1 MGNCFFRGVLH
12 AYSSIAR
19 YEGLVGG
26 LYRGTLANIVRNCIV
41 NVGET
46 VVYDAS
52 KDVLIS
58 RGYVQDGVLCHLLS
72 AVIAGVS
79 ATLVASP
86 VDVVK
91 TRSFAFRKL
100 ILVAIFV
107 KPTLGI

>member
-1 MGNCFFRGVLH
+1 M
-12 AYSSIAR
+12 
-19 YEGLVGG
+19 GG

-52 KDVLIS
+52 KDILIT
-58 RGYVQDGVLCHLLS
+58 RGYIKDGVGCHLLS

-79 ATLVASP
+79 ATMVASP

-91 TRSFAFRKL
+91 TRSYFSQENDFRYF
-100 ILVAIFV
+100 INN
-107 KPTLGI
+107 